1 MRRLVSVLLLPI
13 GACAHY
19 SQQDGEQLETEVFA
33 LQTRLDAVESKLDGI
48 SETQAQHS
56 ETLSKL
62 VAEVGD
68 LNLAA
73 RRNDADFGVQL
84 EDVMQTMARLEGSTA
99 LLDER
104 VSTLESATTAARE
117 ELDLRLE
124 NLEGS
129 DAPAPAGA
137 GGGSDRQDQ
146 LLADPKAALDRA
158 AQLIDRG
165 QPETA
170 RRLVRELM
178 LRNEKQRSFRRH
190 AARAQFLIAE
200 SYFAEG
206 SYQQAAAEYNEVR
219 KSFPKAS
226 EVPTAFLKLGLC
238 FERLGLPSDAKLFYE
253 TLVKQHP
260 RSSAAAEARKRLK
273 QL

>member
-1 MRRLVSVLLLPI
+1 MRGFVSVLLLSS

-33 LQTRLDAVESKLDGI
+33 LQTRLGAVESKLDVI
-48 SETQAQHS
+48 SETQARHS

-84 EDVMQTMARLEGSTA
+84 EDVMQKLARLEGSTA

-124 NLEGS
+124 NLEGDEATAS
-129 DAPAPAGA
+129 
-137 GGGSDRQDQ
+137 GGGETDRQAA
-146 LLADPKAALDRA
+146 LLADPEAALDEA
-158 AQLIDRG
+158 AKMIDRG
-165 QPETA
+165 QPESA
-170 RRLVRELM
+170 RRLVRELI
-178 LRNEKQRSFRRH
+178 LRNEKKRSFRRR

-219 KSFPKAS
+219 KSFPQAS
-226 EVPTAFLKLGLC
+226 EVPRAFLKLGLC
-238 FERLGLPSDAKLFYE
+238 FERLGLPGDAKLFYQ

-273 QL
+273 KL

>member
-1 MRRLVSVLLLPI
+1 MRRFVSVLLLSS

-19 SQQDGEQLETEVFA
+19 AQQDGEQLETEVFA
-33 LQTRLDAVESKLDGI
+33 LQTRLEAVSSELEAI
-48 SETQAQHS
+48 AETQARHS

-84 EDVMQTMARLEGSTA
+84 EDVMQELARLEGSTA

-124 NLEGS
+124 NLEDGE
-129 DAPAPAGA
+129 APAG
-137 GGGSDRQDQ
+137 GGGSASDARAE
-146 LLADPKAALDRA
+146 LLADPAAALDRA
-158 AQLIDRG
+158 AKMIDRG
-165 QPETA
+165 QPESA
-170 RRLVRELM
+170 RRLVRALI
-178 LRNEKQRSFRRH
+178 LQNEKKRSFRRH

-226 EVPTAFLKLGLC
+226 QVPSAFLKLGQC
-238 FERLGLPSDAKLFYE
+238 FERLGLPADAKLFYQ

-273 QL
+273 KL

>member
-1 MRRLVSVLLLPI
+1 MRRFVSVLLLSS

-33 LQTRLDAVESKLDGI
+33 LQTRIEAMSAQLDEVA
-48 SETQAQHS
+48 ETQAQHR

-84 EDVMQTMARLEGSTA
+84 EDVLQAMARLEGSTA

-104 VSTLESATTAARE
+104 VSSLESATTAARE

-124 NLEGS
+124 NLEDGE
-129 DAPAPAGA
+129 APSPAAA
-137 GGGSDRQDQ
+137 GGDDDRAA
-146 LLADPKAALDRA
+146 LLGDPEAALDRA
-158 AQLIDRG
+158 AKMIDRG
-165 QPETA
+165 QPAAA
-170 RRLVRELM
+170 RRLVRALT
-178 LRNEKQRSFRRH
+178 LRNEKNRSFRRH
-190 AARAQFLIAE
+190 AARAQFLVAE
-200 SYFAEG
+200 TYFAEG

-226 EVPTAFLKLGLC
+226 EVPTAFFKLGLC
-238 FERLGLPSDAKLFYE
+238 FERLSLPKDAKLFYQ
-253 TLVKQHP
+253 TVVKQYP
-260 RSSAAAEARKRLK
+260 RSSAAANARQRLK
-273 QL
+273 AL